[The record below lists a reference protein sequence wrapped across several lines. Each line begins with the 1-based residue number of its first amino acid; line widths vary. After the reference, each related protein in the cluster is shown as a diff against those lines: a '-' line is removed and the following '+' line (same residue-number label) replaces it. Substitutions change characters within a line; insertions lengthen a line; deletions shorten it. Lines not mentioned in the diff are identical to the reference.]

1 MGHGH
6 TEMVKVTLTDWIK
19 DEPEGIPTVTVPLS
33 TRDSEADLAAAIEA
47 SKLTAPGLYWN
58 AKVLDDM

>member
-1 MGHGH
+1 M
-6 TEMVKVTLTDWIK
+6 TLTDWIK

-47 SKLTAPGLYWN
+47 SKLTAPGLYWD
-58 AKVLDDM
+58 AEVLQEE